1 MAQNFNQSTVDSEE
15 DFDLGTVIEI
25 TYPDTPP
32 SYDPTA
38 PEGGDGTET
47 YQGGGIATPTP
58 PAGWDANAYLRA
70 NPDVA
75 AAGVDPLRHY
85 LDYGQAEGRPL
96 APVSTPPPTSS
107 GFDGAAYLAAN
118 PDVAAA
124 GLDPLYH
131 WETYGRAEGR
141 RLRPA
146 TPSKPKP
153 KAPAPPAADVVY
165 SANDQTYNINFDDS
179 LQYTQDQYNQINELL
194 SSGNVELPST
204 GGTYNFDTDI
214 IQQLYQAQQQYPDQ
228 KMLLSEEYGLLV
240 DAPPSIYSFMAED
253 FGPAFANSILGNLGG
268 QVAGTV
274 AFDVFG
280 APIDPTGIAPNI
292 VYQGGRAAGTGALF
306 GKSTFE
312 AKVWQDPTTG
322 EPIIQQTLNI
332 GGEPAKT
339 LFTSETEFQQ
349 KRQEE
354 LALQEKYN
362 TADYF
367 PLPTNIKK
375 EVTGKENPSW
385 QDYVNTDFDLGQ
397 VVFDSLTGSQ
407 TLTELPES
415 TQDMVMLGTKLAQ
428 GDDPLTALIDVYGDD
443 VADTLG
449 LEKIANDSIDAMFDP
464 QVAEWIKSN
473 HDLAKLGAD
482 VVVRGKDLSASI
494 RDRYGDDLLTALGAE
509 TKTGK
514 AAGIAGL
521 DFAVNLDQG
530 MDLAQATGEAL
541 YSFFDNGGKLSDLI
555 SGEGLSFNLPEVDL
569 PAFNITNP
577 FKSLFPEIN
586 VDLPDGIDLSGI
598 DLKGIWD
605 NLKGKMPDG
614 IDFTFTSDLL
624 NFGFEVPQLF
634 EMGFEMEDFDW
645 PAINVGDLSLG
656 DFTKFNISLPD
667 IEGFGINLTDLNID
681 IPEIEFQLALLGER
695 IPGERVVGDEIVQSL
710 SSEFDFLPEDELTFS
725 RQVLERTV

>member
-47 YQGGGIATPTP
+47 YPGGGVTTPTP
-58 PAGWDANAYLRA
+58 PAGWNAEAYLQA

-96 APVSTPPPTSS
+96 TPSPEPTPSPS

-131 WETYGRAEGR
+131 WETYGQFEGR
-141 RLRPA
+141 QLRPT
-146 TPSKPKP
+146 TPSKP

-179 LQYTQDQYNQINELL
+179 LQYTKDQYNQINELL

-292 VYQGGRAAGTGALF
+292 VYQGGKAAGTGALF

-322 EPIIQQTLNI
+322 EPIVQQTLNI

-362 TADYF
+362 TADYL

-473 HDLAKLGAD
+473 HELAKIGAD
-482 VVVRGKDLSASI
+482 VVVRGQDLSESI
-494 RDRYGDDLLTALGAE
+494 ANRFGSQILDKLNADTPNQ
-509 TKTGK
+509 K
-514 AAGIAGL
+514 AFGIAGL
-521 DFAVNLDQG
+521 DFAVNLDKG
-530 MDLAQATGEAL
+530 MDLGQATGEAL
-541 YSFFDNGGKLSDLI
+541 YDYFDNGGRIPDLFAET
-555 SGEGLSFNLPEVDL
+555 SMDASFEFPEFTI
-569 PAFNITNP
+569 PNP
-577 FKSLFPEIN
+577 FKDLFPEIN
-586 VDLPDGIDLSGI
+586 FELPDMIDLSAISIPWKDISNNLKVKFPELPNWQLTDDLLEIGFEIPDLIDIGFTLPDFNLPEIIGVDVDFEGIDLEGLADLNLDLQLPQI
-598 DLKGIWD
+598 DLLLGQF
-605 NLKGKMPDG
+605 GQGPSEY
-614 IDFTFTSDLL
+614 TSLD
-624 NFGFEVPQLF
+624 
-634 EMGFEMEDFDW
+634 MD
-645 PAINVGDLSLG
+645 
-656 DFTKFNISLPD
+656 
-667 IEGFGINLTDLNID
+667 TDLAGFD
-681 IPEIEFQLALLGER
+681 FQIEEK
-695 IPGERVVGDEIVQSL
+695 EDEIPL
-710 SSEFDFLPEDELTFS
+710 S
-725 RQVLERTV
+725 RRVLESV